1 MDFKQGDTPKPREHS
16 QVQQAKVSFVFIF
29 DSKTV
34 SLRHKRQKTL
44 WYLDVG
50 VVEHYRVS
58 LQVSFSFSLGEGKDN
73 NAFNT
78 FSVVGAL
85 LFSKSVPFFFNTDF
99 VLYAAFI
106 VVSC

>member
-1 MDFKQGDTPKPREHS
+1 M
-16 QVQQAKVSFVFIF
+16 
-29 DSKTV
+29 
-34 SLRHKRQKTL
+34 
-44 WYLDVG
+44 G

-58 LQVSFSFSLGEGKDN
+58 LQVSFSFSLGGGKDN

-85 LFSKSVPFFFNTDF
+85 LFSKSVPFFFFNTDF

>member
-1 MDFKQGDTPKPREHS
+1 M
-16 QVQQAKVSFVFIF
+16 
-29 DSKTV
+29 
-34 SLRHKRQKTL
+34 
-44 WYLDVG
+44 G

-85 LFSKSVPFFFNTDF
+85 LFSKSVPFFFFFNTDF